1 MKASLS
7 NLPIYSPYLISPVM
21 PILGIKVPRFWEPPP
36 GVDPVKTG
44 FKINGEETIFL
55 MIASYR
61 DFQVPSLLL
70 LLIV

>member
-1 MKASLS
+1 
-7 NLPIYSPYLISPVM
+7 M